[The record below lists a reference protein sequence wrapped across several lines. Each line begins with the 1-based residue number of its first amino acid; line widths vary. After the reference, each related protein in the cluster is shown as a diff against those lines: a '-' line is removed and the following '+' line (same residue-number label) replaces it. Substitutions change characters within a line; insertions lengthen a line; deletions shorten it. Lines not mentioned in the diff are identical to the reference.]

1 MPGDVIDLCI
11 GWGPWPGERFLDF
24 LVQYAEVRSLSCV
37 VCTDANVHKLIKGC
51 ESGRRQILVHLDTLA
66 ASGEDPSDPYHRLT
80 YAAKDGG
87 ALVVN
92 EPDHAKLG
100 ANKAVIH
107 YHFERARIPLPR
119 TTVVRNWEPST
130 FRLTPAERARL
141 GRPFIAKPARGYG
154 KRGVITLDEGTAPE
168 IARARRFD
176 RGDDF
181 LHQELIEPEWLGSRR
196 GWFRIYFV
204 QGEVIPC
211 WWDNR
216 TEHYCPVSVDEFERF
231 SLDPLCRIVS
241 RVARLTHMSFFSTEF
256 AVARRGSRRRY
267 LAIDYVNDPC
277 DMTVQSHSHCGVPDA
292 VVRHIAERLVDTAWR
307 IKKGLGPFKGT
318 SLWFAH

>member
-11 GWGPWPGERFLDF
+11 GWGPWPGEHFLDF
-24 LVQYAEVRSLSCV
+24 LVRYAAVRSLTCV
-37 VCTDANVHKLIKGC
+37 VCTDTNVHSLIRAS
-51 ESGRRQILVHLDTLA
+51 ESGRRRILVHLDTLA
-66 ASGEDPSDPYHRLT
+66 AYEEDASDPYHRLT

-92 EPDHAKLG
+92 EPDHSKLG

-119 TTVVRNWEPST
+119 TVVVRNWEPST
-130 FRLTPAERARL
+130 FRLTPAERTRL

-154 KRGVITLDEGTAPE
+154 KRGVIRLLEGTAPE

-181 LHQELIEPEWLGSRR
+181 LLQELVEPEWLGGRR

-204 QGEVIPC
+204 LGEVIPC
-211 WWDNR
+211 WWDDR
-216 TEHYCPVSVDEFERF
+216 TEHFFPVTLDEFHRF
-231 SLDPLCRIVS
+231 ALDPLCRIVN
-241 RVARLTHMSFFSTEF
+241 RVARLTHMAFFSTEF
-256 AVARRGSRRRY
+256 AVVRRGSRRRF

-277 DMTVQSHSHCGVPDA
+277 DMTVQSRSHCGVPDA
-292 VVRHIAERLVDTAWR
+292 VVLHIAERLVDAAWR
-307 IKKGLGPFKGT
+307 IKKGLSPFKGT
-318 SLWFAH
+318 NLWFAD

>member
-11 GWGPWPGERFLDF
+11 GWGPWPGELFLDL
-24 LVQYAEVRSLSCV
+24 LVRHAEARSLSCV
-37 VCTDANVHKLIKGC
+37 VGTDANVDRLIRGC
-51 ESGRRQILVHLDTLA
+51 ESGRRKILVHLDTLA
-66 ASGEDPSDPYHRLT
+66 AYGEEPRDPYHRLA

-107 YHFERARIPLPR
+107 YHFERAHIPLPR
-119 TTVVRNWEPST
+119 TTVVRNWEPAT
-130 FRLTPAERARL
+130 FRLTPAERTRL

-154 KRGVITLDEGTAPE
+154 KRGVITLQEGTAPE

-181 LHQELIEPEWLGSRR
+181 LLQEFVEPEWLGRRR

-216 TEHYCPVSVDEFERF
+216 TEHYCPVSVDEFDRF

-256 AVARRGSRRRY
+256 AVTRRGSRRRY

-277 DMTVQSHSHCGVPDA
+277 DMTAQSHSHCGVPDD
-292 VVRHIAERLVDTAWR
+292 VVAHIAQRLVDAAWR
-307 IKKGLGPFKGT
+307 MKKGLGPFKGA
-318 SLWFAH
+318 SLWFAR